1 MLDFD
6 LVIPTKIYFGKN
18 KEDKIGDIL
27 QEYGY
32 SKVLI
37 VTGQNSVIK
46 SGLLDKVIRLLEN
59 SNISYRVYSGIR
71 PNPTIDQCKVLID
84 EARGFKPDV
93 LLAIGGGSVIDVAKN
108 VAVGYYYDGDSFD
121 FNLHKVKPTK
131 ALPIGV
137 ILTISASGSEMSNS
151 CVIQNDETHI
161 KQGFNSDVVRPI
173 FAIENP
179 ELTYSLSPKQT
190 AYGIVDMI
198 MHTFERYM
206 VKSDEL
212 EPADDFAEA
221 VLRNIVNAAKIYVK
235 NPTDYKA
242 RSVLMLMSSYSH
254 NDLTNIGKKK
264 IMPLHALEHC
274 ISGLYPDVA
283 HAAGLAVLFSA
294 WCRYYLNY
302 DMDKFDKLA
311 NNVFGLKNPNKLEN
325 GLLAIEEF
333 ERLFE
338 ILQMPRT
345 FKDLGIS
352 DPDIDK
358 LVALFA
364 QDGTRVVDHHVKPL
378 DKDVA
383 RTIFES
389 CR

>member
-1 MLDFD
+1 M
-6 LVIPTKIYFGKN
+6 
-18 KEDKIGDIL
+18 
-27 QEYGY
+27 
-32 SKVLI
+32 
-37 VTGQNSVIK
+37 TGQNSVIK
-46 SGLLDKVIRLLEN
+46 SGLLDKVIKLLEK

-71 PNPTIDQCKVLID
+71 PNPTIDQCKVLIE

-93 LLAIGGGSVIDVAKN
+93 LLTIGGGSVIDVAKN

-161 KQGFNSDVVRPI
+161 KQGFNSDVVRPV
-173 FAIENP
+173 FAIEDP

-221 VLRNIVNAAKIYVK
+221 VLRNIVNAAKIYIK

-325 GLLAIEEF
+325 GLLVIEEF

-338 ILQMPRT
+338 ILHMPRT

>member
-18 KEDKIGDIL
+18 KEERIGEIIKSF
-27 QEYGY
+27 GFT
-32 SKVLI
+32 KVLI
-37 VTGQNSVIK
+37 VIGQNSVIK
-46 SGLLDKVIRLLEN
+46 SGLLDKVVSKLDEN
-59 SNISYRVYSGIR
+59 KITYKIFSGIR
-71 PNPTIDQCKVLID
+71 PNPTNKECKCCIDL
-84 EARGFKPDV
+84 AREFKPD
-93 LLAIGGGSVIDVAKN
+93 LLLPIGGGSVIDVAKN

-121 FNLHKVKPTK
+121 FNLHKVKPSK

-137 ILTISASGSEMSNS
+137 ILTIAASGSEMSNS
-151 CVIQNDETHI
+151 CVIQNDDTNI
-161 KQGFNSDVVRPI
+161 KQGFNDDIVRPI

-179 ELTYSLSPKQT
+179 ELTYSLPEKQT

-206 VKSDEL
+206 VQSDEL
-212 EPADDFAEA
+212 EPADSFAEA
-221 VLRNIVNAAKIYVK
+221 VLKNIVEASKIYVK
-235 NPTDYKA
+235 NPTDYQA

-274 ISGLYPDVA
+274 VSGLYPEVA
-283 HAAGLAVLFSA
+283 HAAGLSVLFSA
-294 WCRYYLNY
+294 WTRYYLNY
-302 DMDKFDKLA
+302 DMDKFDKLGK
-311 NNVFGLKNPNKLEN
+311 NVFGLNNPNKLEN

-333 ERLFE
+333 EKLFE
-338 ILQMPRT
+338 VLQMPRT

-352 DPDIDK
+352 NPDIDK

-364 QDGTRVVDHHVKPL
+364 QDGTRVVGHHVKPL

-383 RTIFES
+383 REIFES

>member
-18 KEDKIGDIL
+18 KEERIGEIIKSF
-27 QEYGY
+27 GFT
-32 SKVLI
+32 KVLI
-37 VTGQNSVIK
+37 VIGQNSVIK
-46 SGLLDKVIRLLEN
+46 SGLLDKVVSKLVEN
-59 SNISYRVYSGIR
+59 KITCKVFSGIR
-71 PNPTIDQCKVLID
+71 PNPTIKECKCCID
-84 EARGFKPDV
+84 LAREFKPD
-93 LLAIGGGSVIDVAKN
+93 LLLPIGGGSVIDVAKN

-137 ILTISASGSEMSNS
+137 ILTIAASGSEMSNS
-151 CVIQNDETHI
+151 CVIQNDDTNI
-161 KQGFNSDVVRPI
+161 KQGFNDDIVRPI

-179 ELTYSLSPKQT
+179 ELTYSLPEKQT

-206 VKSDEL
+206 VQSDEL
-212 EPADDFAEA
+212 EPADSFAEA
-221 VLRNIVNAAKIYVK
+221 VLKNIVEASKIYVK
-235 NPTDYKA
+235 NPTDYQA

-274 ISGLYPDVA
+274 VSGFYPEVA
-283 HAAGLAVLFSA
+283 HAAGLSVLFSA
-294 WCRYYLNY
+294 WTRYYLNY
-302 DMDKFDKLA
+302 DMDKFDKLGK
-311 NNVFGLKNPNKLEN
+311 NVFGLNNPNKLQN

-333 ERLFE
+333 EKLFE
-338 ILQMPRT
+338 VLQMPRT
-345 FKDLGIS
+345 FKDIGIS
-352 DPDIDK
+352 NPDIDK

-364 QDGTRVVDHHVKPL
+364 QDGTRVVGHHVKPL

-383 RTIFES
+383 REIFES

>member
-6 LVIPTKIYFGKN
+6 IVMPTKTFFGKG
-18 KEDKIGDIL
+18 KEEQIGEIVKGF
-27 QEYGY
+27 GY
-32 SKVLI
+32 KKVLI
-37 VTGQNSVIK
+37 CIGQNSVIK
-46 SGLLDKVIRLLEN
+46 SGLLDKVIDKLKEN
-59 SNISYRVYSGIR
+59 KIAYKVFSGIR
-71 PNPTIDQCKVLID
+71 PNPTIEECKCCID
-84 EARGFKPDV
+84 LAREFEPD
-93 LLAIGGGSVIDVAKN
+93 LLLPIGGGSVIDVAKY

-137 ILTISASGSEMSNS
+137 ILTIAASGSEMSNS
-151 CVIQNDETHI
+151 CVIQNDKTNI
-161 KQGFNSDVVRPI
+161 KQGFNADVVRPI

-179 ELTYSLSPKQT
+179 ELTYSLSAKQT

-212 EPADDFAEA
+212 EPADDFAEV
-221 VLRNIVNAAKIYVK
+221 VLKNIVKAAKIYVK
-235 NPTDYKA
+235 NPTDYQS
-242 RSVLMLMSSYSH
+242 RGVLMLMSSYSH

-274 ISGLYPDVA
+274 VSGLYPEVA
-283 HAAGLAVLFSA
+283 HAAGLAVLFSS

-302 DMDKFDKLA
+302 DMDKFDKLGK
-311 NNVFGLKNPNKLEN
+311 NVFGLNNPNKLEN

-333 ERLFE
+333 EQLFE

-358 LVALFA
+358 HVALFA
-364 QDGTRVVDHHVKPL
+364 QDGTRVVGHHVKPL

-383 RTIFES
+383 RTIFEG

>member
-18 KEDKIGDIL
+18 KEERIGEIIKSF
-27 QEYGY
+27 GFT
-32 SKVLI
+32 KVLI
-37 VTGQNSVIK
+37 VIGQNSVIK
-46 SGLLDKVIRLLEN
+46 SGLLDKVVSKLDEN
-59 SNISYRVYSGIR
+59 KITYKIFSGIR
-71 PNPTIDQCKVLID
+71 PNPTNKECKCCIDL
-84 EARGFKPDV
+84 AREFKPD
-93 LLAIGGGSVIDVAKN
+93 LLLPIGGGSVIDVAKN

-121 FNLHKVKPTK
+121 FNLHRVKPSK

-137 ILTISASGSEMSNS
+137 ILTIAASGSEMSNS
-151 CVIQNDETHI
+151 CVIQNDDTNI
-161 KQGFNSDVVRPI
+161 KQGFNDDIVRPI

-179 ELTYSLSPKQT
+179 ELTYSLPEKQT

-206 VKSDEL
+206 VQSDEL
-212 EPADDFAEA
+212 EPADSFAEA
-221 VLRNIVNAAKIYVK
+221 VLKNIVEASKIYVK
-235 NPTDYKA
+235 NPTDYQA

-274 ISGLYPDVA
+274 VSGLYPEVA
-283 HAAGLAVLFSA
+283 HAAGLSVLFSA
-294 WCRYYLNY
+294 WTRYYLNY
-302 DMDKFDKLA
+302 DMDKFDKLGK
-311 NNVFGLKNPNKLEN
+311 NVFGLNNPNKLEN

-333 ERLFE
+333 EKLFE
-338 ILQMPRT
+338 VLQMPRT

-352 DPDIDK
+352 NPDIDK

-364 QDGTRVVDHHVKPL
+364 QDGTRVVGHHVKPL

-383 RTIFES
+383 REIFES

>member
-6 LVIPTKIYFGKN
+6 IVIPTKIFFGKN
-18 KEDKIGDIL
+18 KEDEIGKIIKDF
-27 QEYGY
+27 GY
-32 SKVLI
+32 KKVLI
-37 VTGQNSVIK
+37 VIGQNSVIK
-46 SGLLDKVIRLLEN
+46 SGLLDKVTKKLEEN
-59 SNISYRVYSGIR
+59 EITYKVFSGIR
-71 PNPTIDQCKVLID
+71 PNPTIEECKSCID
-84 EARGFKPDV
+84 LAREFNPD
-93 LLAIGGGSVIDVAKN
+93 LLLPIGGGSVIDVAKN

-121 FNLHKVKPTK
+121 FNLHKLAPTK

-137 ILTISASGSEMSNS
+137 ILTIAASGSEMSNS
-151 CVIQNDETHI
+151 CVIQNDKTNI
-161 KQGFNSDVVRPI
+161 KQGFNSDVVRPL

-179 ELTYSLSPKQT
+179 ELTYSLSAKQT

-221 VLRNIVNAAKIYVK
+221 VLKNIVKAAKIYVK
-235 NPTDYKA
+235 NPMNYQSRAT
-242 RSVLMLMSSYSH
+242 LMLMSSYSH

-274 ISGLYPDVA
+274 VSGLYPEVA
-283 HAAGLAVLFSA
+283 HAAGLAVLFSS

-302 DMDKFDKLA
+302 DMDKFDKLGK
-311 NNVFGLKNPNKLEN
+311 NVFGLNNPNKLEN

-333 ERLFE
+333 EQLFE

-352 DPDIDK
+352 NPDIDK

-364 QDGTRVVDHHVKPL
+364 QDGTRVVGHHVKPL

-383 RTIFES
+383 RIIFEG

>member
-18 KEDKIGDIL
+18 KEEKIGDIL
-27 QEYGY
+27 KEYGY

-46 SGLLDKVIRLLEN
+46 SGLLDKVIRLFD
-59 SNISYRVYSGIR
+59 SNDISYRVYSGIR
-71 PNPTIDQCKVLID
+71 PNPTIDQCKVLI
-84 EARGFKPDV
+84 EETRGFKPDI

-161 KQGFNSDVVRPI
+161 KQGFNSDVVRPV

-212 EPADDFAEA
+212 EP
-221 VLRNIVNAAKIYVK
+221 Y
-235 NPTDYKA
+235 
-242 RSVLMLMSSYSH
+242 
-254 NDLTNIGKKK
+254 
-264 IMPLHALEHC
+264 
-274 ISGLYPDVA
+274 
-283 HAAGLAVLFSA
+283 
-294 WCRYYLNY
+294 
-302 DMDKFDKLA
+302 
-311 NNVFGLKNPNKLEN
+311 
-325 GLLAIEEF
+325 
-333 ERLFE
+333 
-338 ILQMPRT
+338 
-345 FKDLGIS
+345 
-352 DPDIDK
+352 
-358 LVALFA
+358 
-364 QDGTRVVDHHVKPL
+364 
-378 DKDVA
+378 
-383 RTIFES
+383 IFQKYA
-389 CR
+389 

>member
-6 LVIPTKIYFGKN
+6 IVMPTKIFFGKS
-18 KEDKIGDIL
+18 KEEQIGEIVKDF
-27 QEYGY
+27 GY
-32 SKVLI
+32 KKVLI
-37 VTGQNSVIK
+37 CIGQNSVIK
-46 SGLLDKVIRLLEN
+46 SGLLDKVIDKLNEN
-59 SNISYRVYSGIR
+59 KIAYKVFSGIR
-71 PNPTIDQCKVLID
+71 PNPTIEECKCCID
-84 EARGFKPDV
+84 LAREFKPD
-93 LLAIGGGSVIDVAKN
+93 LLLPIGGGSVIDVAKN

-121 FNLHKVKPTK
+121 FNLHRVKPTK

-137 ILTISASGSEMSNS
+137 ILTIAASGSEMSNS
-151 CVIQNDETHI
+151 CVIQNDKTNI
-161 KQGFNSDVVRPI
+161 KQGFNADVARPV

-179 ELTYSLSPKQT
+179 ELTYSLSAKQT

-221 VLRNIVNAAKIYVK
+221 VLKNIVKAAKIYVK
-235 NPTDYKA
+235 NPTDYQS
-242 RSVLMLMSSYSH
+242 RGVLMLMSSYSH

-274 ISGLYPDVA
+274 VSGLYPEVA
-283 HAAGLAVLFSA
+283 HAAGLVVLFSS

-302 DMDKFDKLA
+302 DMDKFDKLGK
-311 NNVFGLKNPNKLEN
+311 NVFGLNNPNKLEN

-333 ERLFE
+333 EQLFE

-352 DPDIDK
+352 HPDIDK

-383 RTIFES
+383 RTIFEG